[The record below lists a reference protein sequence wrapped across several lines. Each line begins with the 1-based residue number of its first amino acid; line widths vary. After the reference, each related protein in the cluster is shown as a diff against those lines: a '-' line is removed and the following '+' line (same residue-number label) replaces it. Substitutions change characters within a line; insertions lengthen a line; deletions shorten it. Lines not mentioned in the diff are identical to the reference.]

1 MAKARVLGLGFGCG
15 AERFVE
21 VAKVMAGLDIS
32 EEDSE
37 RIVKDYRDSNP
48 KVITLW
54 RRLNDACAS
63 CDGSNYVLPLP
74 CTQSNPELK
83 RYLIYRDVTADEE
96 GILCTVNGAV
106 THVYGG
112 LLAENWT
119 QATARDV
126 LGSAWLRCA
135 AAGYVPVLSVHDE
148 LVFEVPERSAEDAL
162 RQIVELMEEPLGW
175 APELP
180 LKADGKLCRVYG
192 K

>member
-1 MAKARVLGLGFGCG
+1 MGSKAESRKLKAEIEAGSETETLKDYCERTGSGLRQLAKARVLGLGFGCG

-63 CDGSNYVLPLP
+63 CDGGHYVLPLP

-83 RYLIYRDVTADEE
+83 RYLIYRDCD
-96 GILCTVNGAV
+96 
-106 THVYGG
+106 
-112 LLAENWT
+112 
-119 QATARDV
+119 ARV
-126 LGSAWLRCA
+126 RR
-135 AAGYVPVLSVHDE
+135 AAGGE
-148 LVFEVPERSAEDAL
+148 LDAGDRTRRTGFGVAEVRGCGICPGSERA
-162 RQIVELMEEPLGW
+162 
-175 APELP
+175 
-180 LKADGKLCRVYG
+180 
-192 K
+192 